1 MILEEKRIERGSDRE
16 HTALRISLFFCLFV
30 FLFRLFTNSQK
41 SQVIEQT
48 FTVFIGLT
56 NLSIILR

>member
-1 MILEEKRIERGSDRE
+1 MILKEKRIERGSDRE
-16 HTALRISLFFCLFV
+16 HTALRISL
-30 FLFRLFTNSQK
+30 QK